1 MQYEIIQNTSP
12 AMTALLG
19 VMQLL
24 FGGFLLTH
32 ESRVSLGLF
41 VTAGVVL
48 LLVAGVRE
56 ALALLEVDN
65 RKGAVMTL
73 GIFVLEAVL
82 LVVFSQLFVG
92 MVELALAVMFFLLA
106 LLRLLICVHMLVS
119 GVPGFLNTFLSLV
132 LSIGL
137 GVTFAFASASEKND
151 MAMLVLGIYLIVAG
165 INQLGIF
172 LSTIL
177 GSDLVDDRT
186 RRRVYFTLPNVLTIP
201 MTLQILRR
209 CGKYLEEHPQDKTV
223 VEEQEDTAGKNLNLE
238 ILVHTSRRPGKQLG
252 HVDICLEDK
261 IYTFGNYDASTHRM
275 GGFVAEGIFAVLPR
289 EPYLQLC
296 LNDQQ
301 KYIIGYGCTLSEVQ
315 LEAVHRK
322 IAEIYACTEAMDVD
336 ITKEDARGA
345 DGVVAFA
352 KLGGDVR
359 RVVKGNFKTYFLI
372 ASNCVKLADTIVG
385 AAGLERISRGAMVT
399 PGAYLCMLDNLFFR
413 KNTRVVRRTT
423 YLQP

>member
-1 MQYEIIQNTSP
+1 MQYITVQNTSP
-12 AMTALLG
+12 AMSALLG
-19 VMQLL
+19 LMQLL

-32 ESRVSLGLF
+32 ESQVSLGLF

-65 RKGAVMTL
+65 RRGAVMTL

-82 LVVFSQLFVG
+82 LVIFSQFFVG

-106 LLRLLICVHMLVS
+106 LLRLMICLHMLVS

-132 LSIGL
+132 ISISL

-151 MAMLVLGIYLIVAG
+151 TAMLVLGLYLILAG
-165 INQLGIF
+165 FNQLGIF
-172 LSTIL
+172 LSIIL

-186 RRRVYFTLPNVLTIP
+186 RRRVYFTLPNIVTIP
-201 MTLQILRR
+201 MTIQILRR
-209 CGKYLEEHPQDKTV
+209 CGEYLAEHPQDKTV
-223 VEEQEDTAGKNLNLE
+223 VEEQEGTSSKNVNLE

-252 HVDICLEDK
+252 HVDICLGDT
-261 IYTFGNYDASTHRM
+261 IYTFGNYDASSHRL
-275 GGFVAEGIFAVLPR
+275 GGFIAEGIFAVLPR
-289 EPYLQLC
+289 EPYLKLC
-296 LNDQQ
+296 LTDQQ
-301 KYIIGYGCTLSEVQ
+301 KYVIGYGCTLSEVQ
-315 LEAVHRK
+315 MEAVKRK
-322 IAEIYACTEAMDVD
+322 IEEIYACTEALEVD
-336 ITKEDARGA
+336 LSQDDPRGG
-345 DGVVAFA
+345 DGVVSFA
-352 KLGGDVR
+352 RIGGDVR
-359 RVVKGNFKTYFLI
+359 RVVKGNFRTYFLI

-385 AAGLERISRGAMVT
+385 AAGLERISRGTMVT

-413 KNTRVVRRTT
+413 KNTRIIRRTT